1 MKTVYQITQEYN
13 EDKKKTKMTP
23 MYHFKV
29 GDKVTYK
36 PSAVKTFG
44 EEVTGTIEF
53 IENDIVTINTGNRM
67 STINEY
73 YIMHI

>member
-13 EDKKKTKMTP
+13 ENKKAKMTP

-36 PSAVKTFG
+36 PSAVKTFA
-44 EEVTGTIEF
+44 EEVTGEIEF
-53 IENDIVTINTGNRM
+53 INDGVVTINTGNRM

-73 YIMHI
+73 YIMHV